1 MYDGKVQDALSRA
14 DTETIT
20 LGGNGRFPEEVTF
33 KLRHDEGVEATQ
45 EVGWGDGEPSG
56 HRGQNHESLEK
67 SDDGGTE
74 TAGGMDLLG
83 RRWHG
88 GK

>member
-1 MYDGKVQDALSRA
+1 MYDGKVQGALSRA
-14 DTETIT
+14 DKETVT
-20 LGGNGRFPEEVTF
+20 LGENGRFSEEVTF
-33 KLRHDEGVEATQ
+33 KLRHDGVEATQ

-56 HRGQNHESLEK
+56 HGGQNHESLEK
-67 SDDGGTE
+67 SDVGGTE
-74 TAGGMDLLG
+74 TASGMDLLG